1 MHKIFNSFSVRT
13 IIIVALAITVLD
25 IFLWKE
31 INNYNISSIKESA
44 HLKVKSALKIIDL
57 NSLELID
64 KVQLEKDADIIKNI
78 TDLRTTIIGRDGKV
92 LGDSE
97 VPFEKLDEMENHI
110 TRPEVEEALRTNVG
124 FVKRKSATLDLNFYY
139 YCETIK
145 HNGKIIGFIRLS
157 LFETDFEKS
166 TNFIIHLIVVADLI
180 LLFFVSLLLYLI
192 RSLNNK
198 KVNSVY
204 LNLEERKRLK
214 NYEEIQNVNYP
225 KYDDI
230 IQVINIIFE
239 NFNSQKKELHYKN
252 KHLLNII
259 DSLNEGIAV
268 FHSDGTLSFCNNN
281 FPKILN
287 LPSNFESNANTYSI
301 LTFPPLLNDIQTF
314 DREKTTINRKTKYY
328 KEKYIEY
335 SIEPFQINEN
345 DNGFIL
351 VVGDVTKIHKLETVR
366 IDFVA
371 NVSHEFKTPLT
382 SIRGYAE
389 TLMSGNV
396 EDEKTKLN
404 FLNKIYNQ
412 SIYLENLVYDLLNL
426 SRIEKNEVD
435 NIERIN
441 ITPILSEIAS
451 EFKLKSKNKKIKF
464 NYNTNCKKECSVK
477 ANNNLINNI
486 VSNLISNAIQ
496 YSKENGEINF
506 DVKAEEN
513 IIRIEVKDNGIGI
526 SEKEK
531 SRIFERFYRTKEASS
546 VYVEGT
552 GLGLS
557 IVKNAVDLLGGT
569 FGFESEKNKGSKFW
583 VELKTIK

>member
-230 IQVINIIFE
+230 IQVINII
-239 NFNSQKKELHYKN
+239 
-252 KHLLNII
+252 
-259 DSLNEGIAV
+259 
-268 FHSDGTLSFCNNN
+268 
-281 FPKILN
+281 
-287 LPSNFESNANTYSI
+287 
-301 LTFPPLLNDIQTF
+301 
-314 DREKTTINRKTKYY
+314 
-328 KEKYIEY
+328 
-335 SIEPFQINEN
+335 
-345 DNGFIL
+345 
-351 VVGDVTKIHKLETVR
+351 
-366 IDFVA
+366 
-371 NVSHEFKTPLT
+371 
-382 SIRGYAE
+382 
-389 TLMSGNV
+389 
-396 EDEKTKLN
+396 
-404 FLNKIYNQ
+404 
-412 SIYLENLVYDLLNL
+412 
-426 SRIEKNEVD
+426 
-435 NIERIN
+435 
-441 ITPILSEIAS
+441 
-451 EFKLKSKNKKIKF
+451 
-464 NYNTNCKKECSVK
+464 
-477 ANNNLINNI
+477 
-486 VSNLISNAIQ
+486 
-496 YSKENGEINF
+496 
-506 DVKAEEN
+506 
-513 IIRIEVKDNGIGI
+513 
-526 SEKEK
+526 
-531 SRIFERFYRTKEASS
+531 
-546 VYVEGT
+546 
-552 GLGLS
+552 
-557 IVKNAVDLLGGT
+557 
-569 FGFESEKNKGSKFW
+569 
-583 VELKTIK
+583 